1 MAPLFE
7 PLLSS
12 VTPLDGHSYLNSSSK
27 GCKKEVQQKSK
38 RTQNQGPREVTR
50 NVVWIQYLLRF
61 GHIEPSRNN
70 FFLLSL
76 GCTPLGKKASP
87 EKFSSTYAPGGSDG
101 HLELP
106 SVIFG
111 SQLGPHWDGKFH
123 PNLQMCAPFAHN
135 LGNLCGGCVV

>member
-1 MAPLFE
+1 M
-7 PLLSS
+7 
-12 VTPLDGHSYLNSSSK
+12 
-27 GCKKEVQQKSK
+27 
-38 RTQNQGPREVTR
+38 
-50 NVVWIQYLLRF
+50 VWIQYLLRF

-70 FFLLSL
+70 LFLLGL

-135 LGNLCGGCVV
+135 LGNLCGGCVVYSQNACFLSFLGWFRDSYRSYNLSNQYDTLPKAHPFAWHSLTQR